1 MITREIQDYKL
12 KISSKKLKSG
22 KCQIKFEFVQADV
35 PSFYG
40 YILAEGKTPLRE
52 VITTIYERTKSIC
65 VGDYFHDHL
74 YHIQERKSPQHHLFL
89 FKN

>member
-1 MITREIQDYKL
+1 MTDEIQDYKL
-12 KISSKKLKSG
+12 KISSKRLKSG
-22 KCQIKFEFVQADV
+22 KCQIKFEFVQANV
-35 PSFYG
+35 SSFYG

-52 VITTIYERTKSIC
+52 VVTTIYERTKSFS

-74 YHIQERKSPQHHLFL
+74 FHIQKRNFPQHHIFL